1 VFKNTTSSPGNIN
14 ENLQEE
20 NNYVLKDESL
30 IALWWPRPSNPQ
42 NMSIMFDNSHNS
54 NMNPQKGMY

>member
-1 VFKNTTSSPGNIN
+1 VFKKTASSPGNIN
-14 ENLQEE
+14 ENIQEE

-30 IALWWPRPSNPQ
+30 IALWWTHPSNPQ
-42 NMSIMFDNSHNS
+42 NLSIMVDNYHNS